1 MCLREKKEVANQFP
15 RKASFDLTTRD
26 RARSVNSP
34 ALNSSAAPH
43 TRRSEDERL
52 VSENLNQILQS
63 SSYQLAHSDEDLL
76 CSAEMR
82 GVRMLLEIS
91 KPQQILDAEGI
102 DSTIIIFGGVN
113 IIERSAAEQRLA
125 AAEAELARDP
135 DSPALQRQRKRSQT
149 QLEFSRYY
157 DEAREFTR
165 LVSADQQAGHHNHVI
180 VTGGGPGIMEA
191 ANRGAFDAGGR
202 SIGLSIKLPGEPEP
216 NPYISPELCFQFNY
230 FALRKFHF
238 VKRSSAAVLFPGGF
252 GTLDELFEVLTL
264 RQTAIKRQMPVI
276 LFGKAFWQRLIDF
289 DYLADCG
296 LIREEHL
303 ELFQFT
309 DSAEEAWSWI
319 QAFEAK
325 RDQDQ
330 AELDQDSEALAA

>member
-1 MCLREKKEVANQFP
+1 MGLRERKEMANQFP
-15 RKASFDLTTRD
+15 RKASFDLSPQQRGQ
-26 RARSVNSP
+26 SVNSQDS
-34 ALNSSAAPH
+34 NSACAEA

-52 VSENLNQILQS
+52 VNENLSRILQS
-63 SSYQLAHSDEDLL
+63 SSYQLAYADEELL
-76 CSAEMR
+76 SSAEMR
-82 GVRMLLEIS
+82 GVRMLLEIT
-91 KPQQILDAEGI
+91 KPQQILEAEGVE
-102 DSTIIIFGGVN
+102 STIIIFGGVN
-113 IIERSAAEQRLA
+113 IIERSAAEGRLA
-125 AAEAELARDP
+125 AAEAELARNP
-135 DSPALQRQRKRSQT
+135 NSGLLQRQLRRSQT

-157 DEAREFTR
+157 DAAREFSR

-238 VKRSSAAVLFPGGF
+238 VKRSAAAVLFPGGF

-264 RQTAIKRQMPVI
+264 RQTAIKGQMPVI
-276 LFGKAFWQRLIDF
+276 LFGKDFWQRLIDF

-303 ELFQFT
+303 ELVRFT
-309 DSAEEAWSWI
+309 DSAQEAWSWI
-319 QAFEAK
+319 QACEALPEYE
-325 RDQDQ
+325 DPS
-330 AELDQDSEALAA
+330 SEALAA